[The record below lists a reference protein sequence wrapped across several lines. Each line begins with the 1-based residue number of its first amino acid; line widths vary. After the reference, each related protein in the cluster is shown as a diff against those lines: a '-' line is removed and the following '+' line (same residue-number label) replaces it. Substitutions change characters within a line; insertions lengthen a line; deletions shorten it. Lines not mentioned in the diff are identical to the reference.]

1 MLENQPPPQ
10 LLGSKDRR
18 DDRENSE
25 NTLKIG
31 CFGYHDFKD
40 VHCGM
45 LQKPIQNVLEGVFD
59 YPLDPL
65 HKKEDN
71 V

>member
-1 MLENQPPPQ
+1 MLEAYHAAKN
-10 LLGSKDRR
+10 LKD
-18 DDRENSE
+18 EE
-25 NTLKIG
+25 ETLKIG

-45 LQKPIQNVLEGVFD
+45 TQRPIQKVLEDVFD

-65 HKKEDN
+65 HIQEDTL
-71 V
+71 